1 MINVLRIIWYFI
13 LAWLI
18 IVAGVVLLLS
28 SYYVVQGIMRILENL
43 ISKLF

>member
-1 MINVLRIIWYFI
+1 MINALRIIWYFI
-13 LAWLI
+13 LVWLI

>member
-1 MINVLRIIWYFI
+1 MINALKIIWYFI
-13 LAWLI
+13 LVWLI

-28 SYYVVQGIMRILENL
+28 AYYVGMRILEDL

>member
-1 MINVLRIIWYFI
+1 MINALRIIWYFI
-13 LAWLI
+13 LVWLI
-18 IVAGVVLLLS
+18 IVAGVGLLLS